1 MSGPLDDLDGD
12 LAELARVR
20 IAIEAARAAH
30 DVARLSE
37 LTARRA
43 QLRELIGV
51 AQAADLSLEVA
62 LLRRELAG
70 LRQLVSEAP
79 PDLGFAVA
87 CTSSVGGGG
96 GSAAANFPYGK
107 YNRAVNNDA
116 TGGYRSRNSALERI
130 NWLQGRLADI
140 ATRTH
145 PDGANVG

>member
-1 MSGPLDDLDGD
+1 MSDPFGDLEGD

-20 IAIEAARAAH
+20 IAIEAARAAQ
-30 DVARLSE
+30 DVARLTE
-37 LTARRA
+37 LTAHRA
-43 QLRELIGV
+43 QLRDLIGV
-51 AQAADLSLEVA
+51 ALAADPSLEA
-62 LLRRELAG
+62 ARLRRELAG
-70 LRQLVSEAP
+70 LRHLVSEAP

-130 NWLQGRLADI
+130 NWLEGRLADI
-140 ATRTH
+140 AARTH
-145 PDGANVG
+145 PDRANVG